1 MFPEYSDQI
10 ARLKAADPEFL
21 RLCDQHAALAQKIR
35 NMEARIE
42 PGTHEQIEI
51 LKKQKLLIK
60 DSAYIVLKKEITAQS

>member
-10 ARLKAADPEFL
+10 AQLKAVDPEFL

-35 NMEARIE
+35 NMEAHIE
-42 PGTHEQIEI
+42 LGTHEQIEI

-60 DSAYIVLKKEITAQS
+60 DGAYVILKREMAAEA

>member
-10 ARLKAADPEFL
+10 AQLKAVDPEFL

-35 NMEARIE
+35 NMETRIE

-60 DSAYIVLKKEITAQS
+60 DSAYVILKRETAAKA

>member
-10 ARLKAADPEFL
+10 AQLKAVDPEFL

-35 NMEARIE
+35 NMETRIE

-60 DSAYIVLKKEITAQS
+60 DSADVILKRETAAKA

>member
-10 ARLKAADPEFL
+10 AQLKAVDPEFL

-35 NMEARIE
+35 NMETRIE

-60 DSAYIVLKKEITAQS
+60 DNAYFILRRETAAKA

>member
-10 ARLKAADPEFL
+10 AQLKAVDPEFL

-35 NMEARIE
+35 NMETRIE

-60 DSAYIVLKKEITAQS
+60 DGAYVILRRETAAKA